1 MYILHCVKSG
11 SKDQCY
17 ISIDAAN
24 VVNSD
29 ARNVGFILYINL
41 FHQKQTAC
49 LATSLEC
56 LFNLL
61 VFHNI

>member
-41 FHQKQTAC
+41 FHQKQSVSS
-49 LATSLEC
+49 TSLEC